1 MSKMKTTLNPP
12 LYNRK
17 IKLIR
22 IMHIRHLLS
31 ISLILFT
38 LCVSGKDNKSVN
50 KKERDF
56 LNQKNENVISLNF
69 SNLKQVG
76 IVDERYQSYNIEMCQ
91 VVGGDFW
98 IPYQLLD
105 TEQVK
110 ATNGLVGLKSP
121 ITPID
126 LYNKKLRNLA
136 TALGPVYVRVS
147 GTWANTVYFQDN
159 DEPKLTTVPD
169 GYENIL
175 TRKQW
180 KGVIDFCNAV
190 DGKLV
195 TSFTISEGIRDNEG
209 NWTTA
214 QVKPLINYTRDIGG
228 EIAVA
233 EMFNEPSH
241 AAHGGAP
248 DFYDATSFAADF
260 ALFKEFVDSYAP
272 EMKIMGPGST
282 GEGGILGG
290 QSVMSTDKLLTA
302 VPKPEFEIF
311 SYHFYGG
318 VSGRC
323 MGGLT
328 PENALTKEWLSK
340 TELGLKYYKE
350 ARDKYQPDAP
360 IWLTETAEAACGGN
374 PWAATYIDCFRYLEQ
389 LGRLAK
395 KDVKVV
401 MHNTLTAGE
410 YALLDLDTHDPRPNY
425 WAALLWNKLMGT
437 KVYDAATL
445 SEDISVFV
453 HNLKN
458 SSDGRAVLIVNPK
471 DSDYLINVPSK
482 AQQYLFTADE
492 LQTKTVKLNGTILK
506 LKSDDTL
513 PDINGK
519 KINAGKIQLPPHSI
533 LFLTFK

>member
-1 MSKMKTTLNPP
+1 VHTLYIFCTV
-12 LYNRK
+12 LISFLFSGFAEDNRPVNEQEQY
-17 IKLIR
+17 
-22 IMHIRHLLS
+22 LS
-31 ISLILFT
+31 LH
-38 LCVSGKDNKSVN
+38 
-50 KKERDF
+50 
-56 LNQKNENVISLNF
+56 QNECRVSLNL
-69 SNLKQVG
+69 SDLKQVG
-76 IVDERYQSYNIEMCQ
+76 EVDDRFQSYNIEMCQ
-91 VVGGDFW
+91 VIGGDFW
-98 IPYQLLD
+98 IPYDLLD
-105 TEQVK
+105 SEKVK
-110 ATNGLVGLKSP
+110 TRGVAALKSP
-121 ITPID
+121 ITPIN
-126 LYNKKLRNLA
+126 LYNKKLRTLA
-136 TALGPVYVRVS
+136 SALGPTYVRVS

-159 DEPKLTTVPD
+159 DESKLTTVPG

-180 KGVIDFCNAV
+180 KGVIDFCAAV

-195 TSFTISEGIRDNEG
+195 TSFAISDGMRDSEG

-214 QVKPLINYTRDIGG
+214 QIKPIINYTKAIGG

-248 DFYDATSFAADF
+248 DFYDATSFATDF
-260 ALFKEFVDSYAP
+260 ASFKDFVDSVVP

-282 GEGGILGG
+282 GEGGILPVEL
-290 QSVMSTDKLLTA
+290 SMTIDKLLTA

-318 VSGRC
+318 VSRRC

-401 MHNTLTAGE
+401 MHNTLSAGE
-410 YALLDLDTHDPRPNY
+410 YALLDQDTHDPRPNY

-437 KVYDAATL
+437 KVYDASAL
-445 SEDISVFV
+445 SKEISVFV

-458 SSDGRAVLIVNPK
+458 SFSGRAVLIINPK
-471 DSDYLINVPSK
+471 DSDYLINIPYK

-492 LQTKTVKLNGTILK
+492 LQTKTVKLNGTVLQLK
-506 LKSDDTL
+506 PDDTL
-513 PDINGK
+513 PDLKGK
-519 KINAGKIQLPPHSI
+519 KIKAGEIQLPPHSI
-533 LFLTFK
+533 LFLEFKEQ